1 MISTLGRYKII
12 SEIGQG
18 AMGVVYKAVDPFI
31 DRTVAIKTINLNLSK
46 TELEE
51 YEARFQQE
59 IKAAGRLNHPNI
71 VTIYDVGKTDQVAY
85 MAMEYLEG
93 VELKDMIATGQI
105 PPADQ
110 VVDIIA
116 QVADGLHF
124 AHQQD
129 IVHRDVKPSNIMVL
143 KNNALAK
150 ITDFG
155 IARLPNSAVKTMTG
169 LILGSP
175 RYMSPEQVIGK
186 AIDSRSDIFSLGVV
200 LYEALTGV
208 APFDGDNVNAIMYS
222 TVNTS
227 PQPPSAH
234 NRAVPPMLDLIV
246 AKAMAKL
253 LEDRYQTVKEFGDD
267 LREVR
272 RQMDSSR
279 PAAALKAMTAPPARS
294 APTPRAH
301 EDTIPIIDAKAE
313 EEAKP
318 LSLAKTFDSF
328 DATMRLMAQTGDI
341 DEYKDYITQ
350 TQKMRAYRGKIEA
363 TSPLAKMAEKEA
375 EPAAPAP
382 APAPKPQPAPE
393 RKIALRVA
401 AQPGAEGGVAAG
413 QQFQP
418 HHDLGDPGAGSRRD
432 RVAGRAGDP
441 LTLQVVHRFGEP
453 LDRDHLQARDRLLRL
468 VGGGNDRVS
477 EAELRGLA
485 QPLLPALHGAH
496 FPGETHFAEH
506 HVLFG
511 QRARA
516 QAGDDGERD
525 GEVRPGLRDANAADG
540 IQEDILVVA
549 CDAPRAGAGPR
560 AASRAGSARGPRRA
574 AAAPCRATR
583 PRAPAARPGAAAIP
597 PASPSRTSRHAGV
610 MLRQEERRR
619 VGHLAKALLR
629 HREDADLVHRAE
641 AVLERA
647 DEAKARVRFAL
658 EIKDGIDHVLEDAR
672 AGERALLG
680 DVADEDDGGPALLG
694 QAREM
699 RRAFAH
705 LCHRSGRRGER
716 AGIER
721 LDGIDDGHA
730 RFRGRDRRLDLL
742 QLDLGE
748 KPHLGGVQAQAARA
762 KRDLLCR
769 LLSGHIENRHLLGK
783 MRRGLQEKC

>member
-279 PAAALKAMTAPPARS
+279 PAAALKAMTAPPTRP
-294 APTPRAH
+294 APRPL
-301 EDTIPIIDAKAE
+301 EDTIPIVDAKAE

-318 LSLAKTFDSF
+318 LALAKTFDSF

-341 DEYKDYITQ
+341 DEYKDYISQ

-363 TSPLAKMAEKEA
+363 TSPLAAMAEKEA
-375 EPAAPAP
+375 PPEPAPAAPA

-393 RKIALRVA
+393 RKVPPRVA
-401 AQPGAEGGVAAG
+401 AEPAAEG
-413 QQFQP
+413 P
-418 HHDLGDPGAGSRRD
+418 SMRGSN
-432 RVAGRAGDP
+432 ASNLIMISAI
-441 LTLQVVHRFGEP
+441 VV
-453 LDRDHLQARDRLLRL
+453 L
-468 VGGGNDRVS
+468 V
-477 EAELRGLA
+477 L
-485 QPLLPALHGAH
+485 
-496 FPGETHFAEH
+496 
-506 HVLFG
+506 
-511 QRARA
+511 
-516 QAGDDGERD
+516 
-525 GEVRPGLRDANAADG
+525 
-540 IQEDILVVA
+540 
-549 CDAPRAGAGPR
+549 
-560 AASRAGSARGPRRA
+560 
-574 AAAPCRATR
+574 
-583 PRAPAARPGAAAIP
+583 AAI
-597 PASPSRTSRHAGV
+597 GLLV
-610 MLRQEERRR
+610 
-619 VGHLAKALLR
+619 ALVIR
-629 HREDADLVHRAE
+629 
-641 AVLERA
+641 
-647 DEAKARVRFAL
+647 
-658 EIKDGIDHVLEDAR
+658 
-672 AGERALLG
+672 
-680 DVADEDDGGPALLG
+680 
-694 QAREM
+694 
-699 RRAFAH
+699 
-705 LCHRSGRRGER
+705 
-716 AGIER
+716 
-721 LDGIDDGHA
+721 
-730 RFRGRDRRLDLL
+730 
-742 QLDLGE
+742 
-748 KPHLGGVQAQAARA
+748 
-762 KRDLLCR
+762 
-769 LLSGHIENRHLLGK
+769 
-783 MRRGLQEKC
+783 